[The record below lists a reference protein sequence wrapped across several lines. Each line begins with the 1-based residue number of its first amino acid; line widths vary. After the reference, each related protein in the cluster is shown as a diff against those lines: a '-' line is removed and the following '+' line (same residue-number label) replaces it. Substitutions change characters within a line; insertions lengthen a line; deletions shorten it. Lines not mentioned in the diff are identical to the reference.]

1 MGVCSVDFSCNGK
14 LLLAVGLDE
23 RHSITVWRW
32 AEGGEGRGEGGGE
45 GNGEEGGGREIM
57 MSAVMEVLRESKQR
71 SRMELG

>member
-32 AEGGEGRGEGGGE
+32 AEGGAGRRKG
-45 GNGEEGGGREIM
+45 GGGREEGDNDV
-57 MSAVMEVLRESKQR
+57 SSDGSMEVLRESKQR
-71 SRMELG
+71 SRIKLE